1 MCSLYVGPAVGAKG
15 QIGFAEEGAWGC
27 QQSTP
32 DNFVE
37 MNGETIV
44 SEIGTLISGALRSD
58 RAVHKMV
65 SGVEAAGGD
74 VECEIAP
81 KGFETWFKHALGD
94 VTTTRVDTA
103 FIIECTNRS
112 ETKCELTIT
121 HTAGV
126 ATQLAIDMNIGA
138 DLTLD
143 LTSASYDTIAE
154 VMAAINAHAN
164 LACYSAYQA
173 TQSVWQTTI
182 HASDYLAGTDDSNC
196 LEECDNIDLLKTPS
210 RMWVVGT
217 EWGVY
222 SHQIQ
227 CGSSL
232 PAGMSIEAG
241 RDVAAFLY
249 SGSKINT
256 MELNAQPA
264 EFFMGTFGFMAKG
277 GTTASSPTA
286 ISTNT
291 GNAKNAFKIRYTG
304 ENPTA
309 TLSIDSS
316 NYTIAIEI
324 DGTSEDILHNIN
336 EPYVDPSTGTV
347 YNLQRLGGLVD
358 YLNDLSYIDCQIAD
372 YASPN
377 ALSTT
382 LNHYPATDITSASYV
397 WFNFEYSD
405 TKALPVIWGDYI
417 GSDAGDSVRF
427 YVQVVTGGAPGT
439 ATVQFKKTSSGS
451 YGNTATTSATAVTEV
466 RTGANVDSGFTVF
479 FPDNTVLIAG
489 DTWYFETIRPA
500 ASATYADIDPFSGF
514 EGSLSIDDVAAPI
527 MGWSCTVNNNL
538 FGEKYHLGERTRAKE
553 PEQKR
558 NVEGTINVEFDDLD
572 FYRKFINKTSMD
584 LSMVFTSSTYI
595 NTTALGNSASQYS
608 MTIRQP
614 NIKFGGTTPTA
625 SDENIITADFPYTAM
640 YDDAEDIPEL
650 RITVVSD
657 TPYV

>member
-1 MCSLYVGPAVGAKG
+1 MTLYVGPAVGARG

-27 QQSTP
+27 QQQTP
-32 DNFVE
+32 DKFVE
-37 MNGETIV
+37 MNGEGIV
-44 SEIGTLISGALRSD
+44 SEIGTLVSGALRSD
-58 RAVHKMV
+58 RAVHKMI

-126 ATQLAIDMNIGA
+126 ATNLAIDMDIGA
-138 DLTLD
+138 DVSLD
-143 LTSASYDTIAE
+143 LTNASYDAIAE

-164 LACYSAYQA
+164 LACYSPYQA
-173 TQSVWQTTI
+173 IQGVWQTTI
-182 HASDYLAGTDDSNC
+182 HASDYLAGTDNSNC
-196 LEECDNIDLLKTPS
+196 LEECDNIDILSTPS

-227 CGSSL
+227 CGASL
-232 PAGMSIEAG
+232 PPGASIEAG

-256 MELNAQPA
+256 MELSAQPS

-277 GTTASSPTA
+277 ATTASTPTA

-309 TLSIDSS
+309 TLAIDSS
-316 NYTIAIEI
+316 NYTITIGI
-324 DGTSEDILHNIN
+324 DGTSEDILHNLN
-336 EPYVDPSTGTV
+336 EPYVDPLTGIV

-358 YLNDLSYIDCQIAD
+358 YLNDLSYMDCQIAD
-372 YASPN
+372 YANPN

-382 LNHYPATDITSASYV
+382 INHYPAADITSADYV
-397 WFNFEYSD
+397 WFNFEHTG
-405 TKALPVIWGDYI
+405 TKSLPVLWGDYI
-417 GSDAGDSVRF
+417 GSDVGDSVRF
-427 YVQVVTGGAPGT
+427 YIQVVVGGATGT
-439 ATVQFKKTSSGS
+439 ATLQFKKTTSGS
-451 YGNTATTSATAVTEV
+451 YGNTATTSATEPTEV
-466 RTGANVDSGFTVF
+466 RTDANVDSGFTVF
-479 FPDNTVLIAG
+479 FPDNTELVAG
-489 DTWYFETIRPA
+489 DTWYFETIKPVT
-500 ASATYADIDPFSGF
+500 SATYATIDPFSGF
-514 EGSLSIDDVAAPI
+514 EGALSLDSVSAAI
-527 MGWSCTVNNNL
+527 MGWTCTVNNNL

-558 NVEGTINVEFDDLD
+558 NVEGTVNAEFDDLD
-572 FYRKFINKTSMD
+572 FYRKFINKIAMD
-584 LSMVFTSSTYI
+584 LSMVFTSADYI
-595 NTTALGNSASQYS
+595 STTALGNSASQYS
-608 MTIRQP
+608 MTVRQP

-625 SDENIITADFPYTAM
+625 SDEGIITVDLPYTAM
-640 YDDAEDIPEL
+640 WDDINNIPEL
-650 RITVVSD
+650 RITVVSNV
-657 TPYV
+657 PYV